1 MKFKFKEDKKDINTR
16 KQLFIELKNKYPYKI
31 PIICE
36 KDPESKINEINK
48 TKFLI
53 DRISNA
59 SSFFL
64 LIREKVETQ
73 EGDAIQLLVNAE
85 HSFNQNA
92 SIGEI
97 YDENHDI
104 DGFLYIAYSKVVSCG

>member
-1 MKFKFKEDKKDINTR
+1 M
-16 KQLFIELKNKYPYKI
+16 
-31 PIICE
+31 
-36 KDPESKINEINK
+36 
-48 TKFLI
+48 
-53 DRISNA
+53 
-59 SSFFL
+59 
-64 LIREKVETQ
+64 IREKVEIQ

-104 DGFLYIAYSKVVSCG
+104 DGFLYIAYSKVVSWG